1 MLGLTRG
8 TSRAHIARAAL
19 EAIALQSADV
29 FSAMS
34 KDAGLAL
41 AELRAD
47 GGASANNLVMQLQ
60 ADFSGVPVVRP
71 KVRETTALGAAYL
84 AGLAVGFWSGTSEGA
99 SQWQIDRR
107 FEPQISADQRLA
119 KLARWHQAV
128 ARAAQWA
135 QPKTNPDPAL
145 ARPQHR

>member
-1 MLGLTRG
+1 MPVWRC
-8 TSRAHIARAAL
+8 
-19 EAIALQSADV
+19 D
-29 FSAMS
+29 
-34 KDAGLAL
+34 
-41 AELRAD
+41 ELRAD
-47 GGASANNLVMQLQ
+47 GGASANNLMMQLQ

-71 KVRETTALGAAYL
+71 KMRETTALGAAYL
-84 AGLAVGFWSGTSEGA
+84 AGLAVGFWSDTSEIA

-145 ARPQHR
+145 AWPLRGPCAAPTRVKLAT